1 MRKSFVVGLP
11 YVDQFLNSFDGTC
24 ISLSVA
30 LALGRM
36 CSRPYYSSTKVA
48 IQIIHLIFPL
58 GLGWERPSTM
68 CMMLIYDHTV
78 IENHN
83 IFIFTLLTPVRC
95 HKLRLGLSINGVN
108 YKID

>member
-36 CSRPYYSSTKVA
+36 CSRPHYSSTEVA
-48 IQIIHLIFPL
+48 IQIIHLISPL
-58 GLGWERPSTM
+58 GLGWEQPSTM
-68 CMMLIYDHTV
+68 CMLLIYDHTV
-78 IENHN
+78 IEKHN
-83 IFIFTLLTPVRC
+83 IFVFTLLTC